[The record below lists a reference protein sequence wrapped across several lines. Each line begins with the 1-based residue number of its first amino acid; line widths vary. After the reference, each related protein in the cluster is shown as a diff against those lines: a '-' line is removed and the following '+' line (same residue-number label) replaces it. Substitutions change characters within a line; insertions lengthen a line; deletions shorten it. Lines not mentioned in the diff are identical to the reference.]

1 MLLDTPCYVRTLS
14 NCLNSIGKIVPS
26 SRESILYQEKMA
38 YVTISVIAATF
49 RRAQLH
55 FGNYLESALKALV
68 PLRPLRTY
76 ARVNLHARDR
86 QHVHTRALFGRH
98 YAKVQKVTSDPY
110 VGGLK
115 SFRGMPF
122 PRARGN
128 NYCPDGR

>member
-1 MLLDTPCYVRTLS
+1 
-14 NCLNSIGKIVPS
+14 
-26 SRESILYQEKMA
+26 MA

-55 FGNYLESALKALV
+55 FGNYLESALKAPV

-122 PRARGN
+122 PPFEPEEIITALMVGENWSSENAETCSSSALQSRNSRKASIHS
-128 NYCPDGR
+128 